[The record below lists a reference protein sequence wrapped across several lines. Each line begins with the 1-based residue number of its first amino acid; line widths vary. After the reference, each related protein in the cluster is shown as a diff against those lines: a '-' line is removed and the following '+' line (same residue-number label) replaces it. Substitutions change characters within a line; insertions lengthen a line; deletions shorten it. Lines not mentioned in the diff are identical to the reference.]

1 MLDIHALMRGLAE
14 KRPVF
19 HNEADF
25 QFALA
30 SHIREECDQPVR
42 LEWKPFPG
50 GPTPV
55 WIETTQ
61 PTSPLLDQATSG
73 DYRRLTAH
81 LETLRVSRLVATIP
95 QLGGILRAKLP
106 PSAKQDRKWWANV
119 WKEPQAKSWMAAGW
133 KTGKVKVVRKA
144 VDAVEFRLRMSVDL
158 WLPGL
163 GVPIELKYRTR
174 EVECLM
180 PSSDLDPPRERFS
193 LADQG
198 AQDHGRYDFLK
209 DVERLERVVADHPDA
224 GRGMAVLLT
233 NDPLYWRA
241 PDPKKPKTY
250 DESFRVHEQHGR
262 EPDRTPRYLRGTM
275 AWANG
280 VGGAKNGR
288 ECRIVLNGSYPT
300 MWKCYSVLNGDREA
314 RNRTF
319 RYLAVEVSRSSAGA
333 AAGESPKNQPGCAPS
348 P

>member
-1 MLDIHALMRGLAE
+1 MRDLAE

-30 SHIREECDQPVR
+30 SYLREECDQPVR

-50 GPTPV
+50 GPTRMLPG
-55 WIETTQ
+55 IGQ
-61 PTSPLLDQATSG
+61 PTPHLVGQATVS
-73 DYRRLTAH
+73 DYRPLTDH

-95 QLGGILRAKLP
+95 QLEGILRAKLP

-133 KTGKVKVVRKA
+133 KTGKVKVVGKA
-144 VDAVEFRLRMSVDL
+144 VETVEFRLRMSVDL

-163 GVPIELKYRTR
+163 GVAIELKYRTR
-174 EVECLM
+174 EVECVA
-180 PSSDLDPPRERFS
+180 PSLDLDPPRECFS

-209 DVERLERVVADHPDA
+209 DVERLERVVADRPDA

-233 NDPLYWRA
+233 NDGLYWRA
-241 PDPKKPKTY
+241 PDPEKPKTY
-250 DESFRVHEQHGR
+250 DESFRLHER
-262 EPDRTPRYLRGTM
+262 EPNQSPRCLQGTM
-275 AWANG
+275 AWAKG
-280 VGGAKNGR
+280 VGGAKKGR
-288 ECRIVLNGSYPT
+288 ECQIVLKGFYPT
-300 MWKCYSVLNGDREA
+300 AWKCYSVLGGGEA
-314 RNRTF
+314 RNRTL
-319 RYLAVEVSRSSAGA
+319 RYLAVEVSRESAGA
-333 AAGESPKNQPGCAPS
+333 PAGESPKKQPGPALS